1 MAPLRAHTKP
11 MQAAPHHGP
20 IEHAVME
27 TIKYSSYAV
36 AGFALLPVLL
46 PWLGIG
52 GGAGEVAATICSTT
66 ARSNQTGWAGAIAG
80 ALSHIPVLGAGL
92 ATAGI
97 PSVAIA
103 AAVGIGG
110 VLLARHLE
118 KKGTQFYG
126 LPAGRIVRWLALG
139 TSVLFAL
146 PAILSGIT
154 MSLHFL
160 ATMFNLPGYVTIA
173 MSMPLDSWQTRF
185 ADNFFYQ
192 QGANKGIADALTG
205 MANIVGTVTTA
216 SAGSGALGSVITALV
231 CCAPAGLVAWMAGDG
246 NAKPHAKQAGGNPR
260 TTIYGPAYERIR
272 AMANIPSAKPIRPDV
287 APAASDE
294 KRKGFVSTHAA
305 TSALPLPRPAL

>member
-1 MAPLRAHTKP
+1 

-52 GGAGEVAATICSTT
+52 GRASEIAAGFCTKAASEG
-66 ARSNQTGWAGAIAG
+66 QTGWAGAIAG

-160 ATMFNLPGYVTIA
+160 ATMFNSPGSMTNV
-173 MSMPLDSWQTRF
+173 MFMPLDSWQTRF

-192 QGANKGIADALTG
+192 EGANKGIAAALTG

-246 NAKPHAKQAGGNPR
+246 NAKLHAKQAGGNPR

-272 AMANIPSAKPIRPDV
+272 AMANIPSAKPIRPDT

-305 TSALPLPRPAL
+305 TSTLPLPHPAL